1 MRSLFAAAGGFLA
14 GLAVAIL
21 SAKLARTPSG
31 PAGTAG
37 SDAPASDASG
47 EAERLRAEIAELEAI
62 AASLRSERDAASR
75 ARAESP
81 QGEAAPEGEA
91 PSEAGVPEPPDAA
104 LTADG
109 LARLLEEKQHRA
121 LSESIEKLLLLGEP
135 GYEELLGFLRQLA
148 RAQRQPLWT
157 DRALQYAILAAA
169 ARNEDAAEEFAKF
182 LLQNHDPADGMLRE
196 HLLRF
201 LPSFVAYGGER
212 FSELRRELESALV
225 DELAQGNRT
234 GGLWRT
240 IQTMG
245 ELGLQAPI
253 DKLEAVL
260 GDPARKNDHFAA
272 IQHLAARADDASVD
286 LLLRYAAACENPKD
300 PAFQQVLQALG
311 RLDHPSAQRALAA
324 YLESPA
330 REVRFAAALAYFG
343 RPREADAAPI
353 ALGFLGSDADP
364 KEKQALLWQL
374 TGMSPRVFEAVRES
388 AGAAPEVRE
397 LVEKHAQTTAGRK
410 GGLIWSAL
418 PAGGGNL
425 EVRVQGAAKE

>member
-1 MRSLFAAAGGFLA
+1 MRCLFAAAGGFLF
-14 GLAVAIL
+14 GLAVAL
-21 SAKLARTPSG
+21 LFAKLARAPSG
-31 PAGTAG
+31 PAKTADSG
-37 SDAPASDASG
+37 ARASDASE
-47 EAERLRAEIAELEAI
+47 EAERLRARVAELEAI
-62 AASLRSERDAASR
+62 SASPSSERAAASR
-75 ARAESP
+75 DLAETPEAEVARES
-81 QGEAAPEGEA
+81 EA
-91 PSEAGVPEPPDAA
+91 PAEAEAPAAA

-121 LSESIEKLLLLGEP
+121 LSESLEKLLLLGEP
-135 GYEELLGFLRQLA
+135 GHEEILGFLRQLA
-148 RAQRQPLWT
+148 RSQRQPLWT

-169 ARNEDAAEEFAKF
+169 ARNEEAASEFAKF
-182 LLQNHDPADGMLRE
+182 LLRNHDPALDGMLRE
-196 HLLRF
+196 HVLRF

-212 FSELRRELESALV
+212 FSELRRELESELV

-240 IQTMG
+240 LQTLG

-253 DKLEAVL
+253 DGLEAVL

-272 IQHLAARADDASVD
+272 IQHLASRADDASVD

-311 RLDHPSAQRALAA
+311 RLDHPSAQRALVS

-343 RPREADAAPI
+343 RPREADAAPV

-374 TGMSPRVFEAVRES
+374 TGMSPRVFEAIRES
-388 AGAAPEVRE
+388 AASGAAPEVRD
-397 LVEKHAQTTAGRK
+397 LVEKHAEATAGRR
-410 GGLIWSAL
+410 GGLIWSAV
-418 PAGGGNL
+418 PAGGGNI
-425 EVRVQGAAKE
+425 EVRVQGVEKE